1 MMRPV
6 FKRSLAGLAA
16 VVLVSGLAACGSA
29 PFGGEGAGRGGRGGP
44 DGEGSRMG
52 MMGRH
57 GHGDDHG
64 PRSEADMQKMRERMV
79 ERVSTQL
86 ELDAAQKGRLVKMFE
101 AMDAQRSAMA
111 GNPPPKAGEPGQP
124 GGRRGPGGP
133 GLLPPQQMQE
143 LIKGDRFDRARAQA
157 LVDEKAQAART
168 AAPQVIAAMADFYDS
183 LKPEQQAKVRTFL
196 ERGPGGRKGMG
207 GERHHG

>member
-1 MMRPV
+1 MSSW
-6 FKRSLAGLAA
+6 FKRSLTGLAA

-29 PFGGEGAGRGGRGGP
+29 PFGGDGPGRGGRGGP
-44 DGEGSRMG
+44 DGEGPRMG

-57 GHGDDHG
+57 GHDEGHG

-79 ERVSTQL
+79 ERVSAQL

-124 GGRRGPGGP
+124 GGRPGHGGP

-143 LIKGDRFDRARAQA
+143 LIKGERFDRARAQA
-157 LVDEKAQAART
+157 LVDEKAQAARA

-183 LKPEQQAKVRTFL
+183 LKPEQQIKVRTFL
-196 ERGPGGRKGMG
+196 ERGPGGRRGMDG
-207 GERHHG
+207 DRRHG